1 MQCPLSP
8 VSSDLL
14 CFHWS
19 KLEQNYAH
27 RIPCLICK
35 SKIAFSPFVAV
46 TVLKY
51 ALRHIN
57 KNTTVHFL
65 WYWILCISLQF
76 KRNFDFDF
84 TDTLM
89 LYQRQ
94 RAPCLLYIDLTM
106 IKKNTCGSRIIYTW
120 AFIKRHNIGF
130 FFFFQNR
137 CFSCFQSNTV
147 ILCWSFRVWMS
158 ISQLNVRYVFH
169 FHLNFSTVAMKHKF
183 LLPSPYCW
191 VLVTTIFVPVYVNSF
206 HLNVTGGQFR
216 PFVWSKPVVICSAET
231 SSVED
236 IITITIIFQTTAFAR
251 TCTVF
256 VDFVV

>member
-1 MQCPLSP
+1 MIIFVFTGLEYTRQFKKKKNTQKFHGLIMDVFCNALCRQSRVIFCAFIGLNSNKIMLTEFPVLFVNLKSLS
-8 VSSDLL
+8 V
-14 CFHWS
+14 
-19 KLEQNYAH
+19 N
-27 RIPCLICK
+27 
-35 SKIAFSPFVAV
+35 FVAV

-130 FFFFQNR
+130 FF
-137 CFSCFQSNTV
+137 
-147 ILCWSFRVWMS
+147 
-158 ISQLNVRYVFH
+158 
-169 FHLNFSTVAMKHKF
+169 
-183 LLPSPYCW
+183 LL
-191 VLVTTIFVPVYVNSF
+191 
-206 HLNVTGGQFR
+206 
-216 PFVWSKPVVICSAET
+216 SKPV
-231 SSVED
+231 
-236 IITITIIFQTTAFAR
+236 FFL
-251 TCTVF
+251 F
-256 VDFVV
+256 PK

>member
-1 MQCPLSP
+1 MIIFVFTGLEYTRQFKKKKHSKIPWLNNGCILQCPLSP

-106 IKKNTCGSRIIYTW
+106 IKKKTLVVPGSFT
-120 AFIKRHNIGF
+120 H
-130 FFFFQNR
+130 
-137 CFSCFQSNTV
+137 V
-147 ILCWSFRVWMS
+147 
-158 ISQLNVRYVFH
+158 
-169 FHLNFSTVAMKHKF
+169 
-183 LLPSPYCW
+183 LL
-191 VLVTTIFVPVYVNSF
+191 
-206 HLNVTGGQFR
+206 
-216 PFVWSKPVVICSAET
+216 
-231 SSVED
+231 
-236 IITITIIFQTTAFAR
+236 
-251 TCTVF
+251 
-256 VDFVV
+256 

>member
-1 MQCPLSP
+1 MIIFVFTGLEYTRQFKKKKNTQKFHGLIMDAFCNALCRQSRVIFCAFIGLNSNKIMLTEFPVLFVNLKSLS
-8 VSSDLL
+8 V
-14 CFHWS
+14 H
-19 KLEQNYAH
+19 
-27 RIPCLICK
+27 
-35 SKIAFSPFVAV
+35 FVAV

-76 KRNFDFDF
+76 KRNFD
-84 TDTLM
+84 
-89 LYQRQ
+89 
-94 RAPCLLYIDLTM
+94 
-106 IKKNTCGSRIIYTW
+106 
-120 AFIKRHNIGF
+120 
-130 FFFFQNR
+130 
-137 CFSCFQSNTV
+137 
-147 ILCWSFRVWMS
+147 
-158 ISQLNVRYVFH
+158 
-169 FHLNFSTVAMKHKF
+169 
-183 LLPSPYCW
+183 
-191 VLVTTIFVPVYVNSF
+191 FVPVYVNSF

-251 TCTVF
+251 TCAVF